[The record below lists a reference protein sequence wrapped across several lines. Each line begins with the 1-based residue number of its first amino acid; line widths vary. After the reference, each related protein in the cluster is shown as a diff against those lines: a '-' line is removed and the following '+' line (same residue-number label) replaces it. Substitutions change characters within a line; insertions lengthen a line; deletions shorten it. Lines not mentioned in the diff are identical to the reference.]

1 MDRPR
6 HLAQANVARQRAPL
20 DSPVMGEFA
29 LALDPV
35 YRIAEGSPGFVWRLV
50 SGERH
55 GVAVVEDGVP
65 LTVNLSVWESYAA
78 LHAFVY
84 RSPHGGY
91 VRRRDRWFEPVAQP
105 STVLWWVEAADRG
118 GGAAP
123 APPPAGPWAVAAGVH
138 PAAAVRPR
146 RAARGPAGPTG
157 LEGG

>member
-6 HLAQANVARQRAPL
+6 HLAQANVAWQRAPL

-105 STVLWWVEAADRG
+105 STVLWWVGEGERPTADAALRRLRYLRG
-118 GGAAP
+118 H
-123 APPPAGPWAVAAGVH
+123 GPSPQVFT
-138 PAAAVRPR
+138 PR
-146 RAARGPAGPTG
+146 RRFGPDGRPEPRPG
-157 LEGG
+157 RRR